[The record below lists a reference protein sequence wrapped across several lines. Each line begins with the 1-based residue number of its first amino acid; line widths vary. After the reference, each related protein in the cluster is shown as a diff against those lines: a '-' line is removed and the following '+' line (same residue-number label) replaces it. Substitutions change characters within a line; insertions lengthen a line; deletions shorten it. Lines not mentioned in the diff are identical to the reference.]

1 MDTKIDINKELNI
14 FVYKLP
20 EKTALG
26 TCLNFGVNKSNYNII
41 AKFDDDDYYGPY
53 YLDEANKAFLREG
66 CYVLGKQ
73 KTYYYLE
80 QYKKLILKRVAT
92 ENAYSQNLM
101 GSTICFKR
109 KVFDNIKFKDISIRE
124 DYNFNSE
131 CLKYGYMLYS
141 TSSYNHLVFKHADI
155 NKHTFK
161 SNINTLINK
170 CIEIKSNIEFE
181 EVKWNND
188 AIIIKNVL
196 EEDIRKLK
204 IYENG
209 EIYLQSLS
217 SMIPP
222 VILEPKEK
230 ENILDMAAAP
240 GGKTTQIS
248 AISSGKSY
256 ITACEKN
263 KIRCDRLK
271 YNLQKQGVGN
281 VNVMQEDARKL
292 SDFFSFDKILLDAPC
307 SGSGTESV
315 FNPKFT
321 EELIQ
326 RSAKTQEELL
336 AKALKIL
343 KKDGEIVYSTCS
355 ILKEENEKVLNKVL
369 KEFNAKI
376 VPIEKIEGIE
386 YLPVEIEGTLCILP
400 TELYEGFFVAKIR
413 K

>member
-1 MDTKIDINKELNI
+1 MQIPNFLIEKLYKQYGQEISEKIENGLISKRPVTFRINTLKTCKEEVLKEL
-14 FVYKLP
+14 
-20 EKTALG
+20 
-26 TCLNFGVNKSNYNII
+26 
-41 AKFDDDDYYGPY
+41 
-53 YLDEANKAFLREG
+53 
-66 CYVLGKQ
+66 
-73 KTYYYLE
+73 
-80 QYKKLILKRVAT
+80 T
-92 ENAYSQNLM
+92 EN
-101 GSTICFKR
+101 
-109 KVFDNIKFKDISIRE
+109 NIKF
-124 DYNFNSE
+124 
-131 CLKYGYMLYS
+131 
-141 TSSYNHLVFKHADI
+141 
-155 NKHTFK
+155 
-161 SNINTLINK
+161 
-170 CIEIKSNIEFE
+170 E
-181 EVKWNND
+181 EVEWNDN
-188 AIIIKNVL
+188 ALIIKDVV
-196 EEDIRKLK
+196 EDDIRKLR
-204 IYENG
+204 IYNDG

-222 VILEPKEK
+222 VILDPKEK

-248 AISSGKSY
+248 ALSNEKSY

-281 VNVMQEDARKL
+281 VNIMQEDSRKL

-336 AKALKIL
+336 TKALKIL
-343 KKDGEIVYSTCS
+343 KKDGEMVYSTCS

-369 KEFNAKI
+369 KKFNAKI
-376 VPIEKIEGIE
+376 VPIEKTEGIE